1 MPLALYMLYW
11 QYNIYNAKSLREV
24 WQKQNGKM
32 WDFFPSRGS
41 PSLSPHFW
49 NPMFVRNFG
58 FHENVN
64 FWVVLWLV
72 EVGMDDPP
80 PLREKFPLY
89 PVFPFFLQNE
99 LSGTQNKIS

>member
-1 MPLALYMLYW
+1 
-11 QYNIYNAKSLREV
+11 
-24 WQKQNGKM
+24 M

-80 PLREKFPLY
+80 PLAGKIPTLSRFP
-89 PVFPFFLQNE
+89 VFFLQNE
-99 LSGTQNKIS
+99 LSGIQNKIS

>member
-1 MPLALYMLYW
+1 
-11 QYNIYNAKSLREV
+11 
-24 WQKQNGKM
+24 M
-32 WDFFPSRGS
+32 WDFFPSRGP

-58 FHENVN
+58 FHKNVT

-72 EVGMDDPP
+72 EVGMDGPP